1 RPCRQGTRWSWPRQ
15 RAWPRSLRG
24 RRPRWPAPGGSAR
37 PPRPRP
43 VSRWPDRSP
52 PGRPAPASHPLG
64 RPVSKGRPP
73 RERSESEQ
81 ARRASTTDST
91 APSDTPEGFVPLPED
106 EARALMTEA
115 LTGVDRS
122 TLLAERAE
130 AEAQM
135 RAAEATLGLTPPV
148 ANGQPGAREEG
159 GKAVEKSPAVEADG
173 MKPVAVGALTIADV
187 PELDLAELRR
197 AAASARAADDVLA
210 RAAFEAAERPPP
222 AVGQLG
228 TAESAFAEAAEIQE
242 DLPAAWRRLVGA
254 LISATGMAIVIG
266 ALGWNTYWLLVPIA
280 LIAIMTVDLRLSG
293 RAAREASA
301 QAAKELA
308 MVGVA
313 GSDGL
318 ERVRQERARM
328 EDAESRLAAARA
340 SRDAAYAR
348 FAELAP
354 GRTPSE
360 LDDIIAE
367 HEARLAARAEADTG
381 RIEPD
386 AGRAEAPEPAAA
398 AEPAGPERPEPV
410 PQPAISTE
418 WWFGSQTPPAPPVT
432 APAAPPPPV
441 RALAERLSA
450 EGRAALARIEAQL
463 AALDRLELAKR
474 SLEWHESRA
483 GDGKPQRSSP
493 SKADEDAE
501 DAEDAEA

>member
-1 RPCRQGTRWSWPRQ
+1 
-15 RAWPRSLRG
+15 
-24 RRPRWPAPGGSAR
+24 
-37 PPRPRP
+37 
-43 VSRWPDRSP
+43 
-52 PGRPAPASHPLG
+52 
-64 RPVSKGRPP
+64 
-73 RERSESEQ
+73 
-81 ARRASTTDST
+81 
-91 APSDTPEGFVPLPED
+91 
-106 EARALMTEA
+106 MTEA

-173 MKPVAVGALTIADV
+173 MKPDAVGALTIADV

-367 HEARLAARAEADTG
+367 HEARLAARAEADARAARAEADAARAEADTG